1 MALPEGQTYRPG
13 DHLCV
18 VPVNSPALVERVE
31 KRFGFAPDTQIR
43 LTTTGGR
50 HAPFPVDGPLSVRR
64 ILSDYVE
71 LQHVATRKQIAHDGR
86 ADTAAR

>member
-1 MALPEGQTYRPG
+1 MALPEGQSYRPG

-43 LTTTGGR
+43 LKTTGGR

-71 LQHVATRKQIAHDGR
+71 LQHVATRKQIRTMAEQTR
-86 ADTAAR
+86 AAR